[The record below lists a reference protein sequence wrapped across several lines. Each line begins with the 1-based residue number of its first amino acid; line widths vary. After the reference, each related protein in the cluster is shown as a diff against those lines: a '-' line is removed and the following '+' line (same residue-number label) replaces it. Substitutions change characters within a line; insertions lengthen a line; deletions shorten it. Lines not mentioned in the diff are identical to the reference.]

1 LYLLSP
7 AAMTRTRPPLTDG
20 QIDLLLQQ
28 AGLTIDAE
36 DAAAIHDL
44 ARYFRE
50 QADRIAQALPFSDEP
65 ATVFDLDALV
75 RDL

>member
-1 LYLLSP
+1 
-7 AAMTRTRPPLTDG
+7 MTITGPSTAPLTDA
-20 QIDLLLQQ
+20 QIDLLLQH
-28 AGLTIDAE
+28 AGLTVPPA

-50 QADRIAQALPFSDEP
+50 QADRIAGELPFSAEP
-65 ATVFDLDALV
+65 APVFDLDALV